1 MLFLFIQSTSSEDVN
16 KSSGKVL
23 ISEMPETSS
32 APELL
37 SNTTNLSN
45 EILKSPSSKE
55 LLKTAEGSDLETSS
69 SSELIRKNI
78 SNKNISECAVKRASL
93 VYQRL
98 QEKSPYNQS
107 KENLY
112 MKKTKHLKNV
122 HKRAVTYPS
131 QKVVSEEVNQVNWNE
146 STKVENASS
155 KHKSNHS
162 RSRSQPNSYPAR
174 KLKYDD
180 PLFDKVRNA
189 KKVAEDAIK
198 VCLQSFVSDILSYS
212 LI

>member
-1 MLFLFIQSTSSEDVN
+1 MN
-16 KSSGKVL
+16 KSSGKEL
-23 ISEMPETSS
+23 ISEMPGTSS

-37 SNTTNLSN
+37 PNTTNVSN

-55 LLKTAEGSDLETSS
+55 LLKTVEGSDLESS
-69 SSELIRKNI
+69 SSSDLIRKNN
-78 SNKNISECAVKRASL
+78 SNKNISECAVRRASL

-112 MKKTKHLKNV
+112 MKKKHLKNL

-162 RSRSQPNSYPAR
+162 RSCSQPNSFPAR

-198 VCLQSFVSDILSYS
+198 VCLQSFVLHIILYS
-212 LI
+212 L